1 MHTNFLT
8 PEELVQR
15 YKGTI
20 SVKTLANW
28 RTKGGGPEY
37 TKIGG
42 KIMYSLDAVLAWERR
57 RTFDSTGVRSKALAV
72 ACAVVAY
79 FADRI
84 EAYAAEFQM
93 VAPML

>member
-1 MHTNFLT
+1 MEVNFMT
-8 PEELVQR
+8 PEQLVQR

-42 KIMYSLDAVLAWERR
+42 KIMYSLAAVKAWESR
-57 RTFDSTGVRSKALAV
+57 RTFDSTGIRSKLAAAGVAFVSVAATMGSAL
-72 ACAVVAY
+72 
-79 FADRI
+79 
-84 EAYAAEFQM
+84 EAATR
-93 VAPML
+93 L